1 MSESVNR
8 SETAADAALR
18 WFLRLREP
26 GAPGEDGR
34 AFERWL
40 VADPA
45 HQAEFL
51 AVQTTWEQLDAVAA
65 QPSRILQHCLRHALS
80 IQVNPRTTRRRGI
93 LRLVMAVAATI
104 LLVSGTAWWWSSLAV
119 TESTYQTAKGGQ
131 HTVTLSDGTILDLNT
146 ESRVTVRMSGRSRQV
161 LLHRGEAYFTVA
173 NDPARP
179 FEVIAL
185 DGHIRDVGTQ
195 FSVYRQAER
204 VLVAVES
211 GAVDVAV
218 PPSGNESS
226 QAHVLTPG
234 ERATYTTAG
243 EWTPLDQVDPRRIA
257 AWRQG
262 TLRFDRIP
270 LSDAIREIE
279 RYWSGRILLAD
290 PALGTISVSGVFNHR
305 KLDEFFTALPTIIPV
320 HVTHRDGDII
330 LSASM
335 SSVRPR

>member
-8 SETAADAALR
+8 FETAADAALR

-26 GAPGEDGR
+26 GASGEDGR

-40 VADPA
+40 AADPA
-45 HQAEFL
+45 HQTEFL
-51 AVQTTWEQLDAVAA
+51 AVQATWEQLDAVAA
-65 QPSRILQHCLRHALS
+65 QPSRTLQHCLRHALN
-80 IQVNPRTTRRRGI
+80 IQATPQATRRREV

-119 TESTYQTAKGGQ
+119 TENTYQTAKGGQ
-131 HTVTLSDGTILDLNT
+131 QTVTISDGTILDLNT
-146 ESRVTVRMSGRSRQV
+146 ESRVTVRMSGNDRQV
-161 LLHRGEAYFTVA
+161 ILHRGEAYFTVA

-179 FEVIAL
+179 FEVVAL
-185 DGHIRDVGTQ
+185 DGHIRDIGTQ

-211 GAVDVAV
+211 GAVDVSL
-218 PPSGNESS
+218 PPIGNESS
-226 QAHVLTPG
+226 QPHVLNPG
-234 ERATYTTAG
+234 ERATYTTSG
-243 EWTPLDQVDPRRIA
+243 EWTRLDRVDPRRVA

-270 LSDAIREIE
+270 LSDAIREVE

-290 PALGTISVSGVFNHR
+290 PALGAISVSGVFNHR

-320 HVTHRDGDII
+320 HVTHRDGDIV
-330 LSASM
+330 LSASR
-335 SSVRPR
+335 SSVRPQ